1 VSNLGIAMAEIRRK
15 VLIIDADLRRPRMHD
30 LFDLSNEG
38 GLSDLLREQAL
49 SDETVNGFVQKTE
62 IPGLDVLTSGPAT
75 HAAANLLYSPNL
87 AELIAKFKKQYD
99 MVLIDTPPMLQ
110 LTDARVAGR
119 LADAVVLVVR
129 AEQTT
134 RDAIVAATQR
144 FSEDRIRVLG
154 TILNGWDPKRSPNS
168 HYGYYKGSYY
178 SSFKQRPLP
187 DKP

>member
-1 VSNLGIAMAEIRRK
+1 
-15 VLIIDADLRRPRMHD
+15 MHD

-38 GLSDLLREQAL
+38 GLSDLLREEAL
-49 SDETVNGFVQKTE
+49 SDETVNGLVQKTE

-110 LTDARVAGR
+110 MTDAR
-119 LADAVVLVVR
+119 
-129 AEQTT
+129 AEGTT

-144 FSEDRIRVLG
+144 FTEDRIRVLG
-154 TILNGWDPKRSPNS
+154 TILNAWDPKRSGNS
-168 HYGYYKGSYY
+168 DYGYYKGSYY
-178 SSFKQRPLP
+178 GTYKERPTTA
-187 DKP
+187 KA